1 MEYLIN
7 LKTLGHIGEVKAKCA
22 ILEIGA
28 AETKIQAHAYCN
40 GIDFQQIQD
49 NVMHSTNIVII
60 EKSTNTII
68 CYHYFDMLEYNNNII
83 DVILAHTTFRITS
96 IGAMRNTISLKC
108 FFKHYTSFLQL

>member
-1 MEYLIN
+1 MLN
-7 LKTLGHIGEVKAKCA
+7 NSQLKAKCA
-22 ILEIGA
+22 VLERRA
-28 AETKIQAHAYCN
+28 PETEIQAHAYRH
-40 GIDFQQIQD
+40 GIDFQKIQE
-49 NVMHSTNIVII
+49 NVMHSTHVVII

-108 FFKHYTSFLQL
+108 FFKYYTSLIQL